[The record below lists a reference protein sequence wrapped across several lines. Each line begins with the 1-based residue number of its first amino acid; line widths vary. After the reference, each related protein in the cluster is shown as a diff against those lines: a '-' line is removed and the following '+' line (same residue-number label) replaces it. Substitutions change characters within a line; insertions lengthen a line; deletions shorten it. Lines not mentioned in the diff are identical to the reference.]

1 MKKTRSDASPL
12 DQFREELSEW
22 LYVENASYKDV
33 QDRLIERELPVSVS
47 SICRWKQRQD
57 QERLLLRIT
66 DRSRQ
71 AKEVAARFASENP
84 RMAQVLGPLIQQVSF
99 ELMTEEKPKP
109 EAVMMIVGQALRLRD
124 QELKADDLKL
134 KRDRFEFSAAESC
147 LKHLP
152 ELRAIATTQG
162 LSEQSKIDAIRR
174 RLFGE
179 LPTETPTA
187 APDTAPPSEPVS
199 PTASDSESESG
210 AATSSPVAPSESQE
224 VPS

>member
-22 LYVENASYKDV
+22 LYVENASYKEA
-33 QDRLIERELPVSVS
+33 QDRLKERGLPVSVS

-84 RMAQVLGPLIQQVSF
+84 RMGQVLGPLIQQVSF
-99 ELMTEEKPKP
+99 ELMTEEKPDP
-109 EAVMMIVGQALRLRD
+109 AAVMMIMGQALRLRD

-134 KRDRFEFSAAESC
+134 KRDRFEFSAAEAC

-162 LSEQSKIDAIRR
+162 LSEQAKIDAIRR

-179 LPTETPTA
+179 LPSDNSPA
-187 APDTAPPSEPVS
+187 APDAVASSEPVS
-199 PTASDSESESG
+199 PAGADAESDSG
-210 AATSSPVAPSESQE
+210 AAASSPEPEPKPEA
-224 VPS
+224 VP